1 MFDMDA
7 VDPDIRRFLNEMR
20 EAWKQHPPLETLPFP
35 DQRAVAEKVREP
47 WRQGGPEMAQT
58 RDIVFDP
65 GAGELTVRLYHP
77 GPADQPAPALIYL
90 HGGGF
95 TLFSIETHDRLMR
108 EYAARGGFAVIGVDY
123 PLAPEIKYPV
133 AIDRIEGLMLWL
145 KTHAGQWN
153 VDPDRLA
160 LGGDSA
166 GGNFSVAVALRLR
179 ERGELGHIKA
189 ILANYGGFSSR
200 ISDEAEAR
208 FGGPGSIMD
217 RAEARRYWANYLRDE
232 CDEDDPYA
240 CPLLADL
247 RCLPPVFLVVPELD
261 IVAEHSL
268 MMHNRLTEAGVA
280 SECVVYPGAVH
291 SFLEAMSISPL
302 ACKAIDD
309 GARFIARH
317 IEVGAYPPSNAGQI
331 AKATPKGSR

>member
-1 MFDMDA
+1 MFDLNA
-7 VDPDIRRFLNEMR
+7 VDPDIRRFLSEMQ
-20 EAWKQHPPLETLPFP
+20 EAWKKHPPFETLSFP
-35 DQRAVAEKVREP
+35 EQRIVAEKVREP
-47 WRQGGPEMAQT
+47 WRRGGPEMAET
-58 RDIVFDP
+58 RDLVFDP
-65 GAGELTVRLYHP
+65 GAGPLTLRVYHP
-77 GPADQPAPALIYL
+77 QAADEPAPALVYM

-123 PLAPEIKYPV
+123 PLAPETKFPV
-133 AIDRIEGLMLWL
+133 AIDRVEALMLWL
-145 KTHAGQWN
+145 KANGRDWRI
-153 VDPDRLA
+153 DPDRLA
-160 LGGDSA
+160 IGGDSA
-166 GGNFSVAVALRLR
+166 GGNFAAAVCLRLR
-179 ERGELGHIKA
+179 DRGELGVVKA

-232 CDEDDPYA
+232 RDEDDPYA

-247 RCLPPVFLVVPELD
+247 RGFPPVFLAVPELD

-268 MMHNRLTEAGVA
+268 AMHDRLKQAGVA
-280 SECVVYPGAVH
+280 SECAVYKGAVH

-302 ACKAIDD
+302 AREAIED
-309 GARFIARH
+309 GARFIAGRLKQ
-317 IEVGAYPPSNAGQI
+317 PPEAISKTI
-331 AKATPKGSR
+331 AAARVER